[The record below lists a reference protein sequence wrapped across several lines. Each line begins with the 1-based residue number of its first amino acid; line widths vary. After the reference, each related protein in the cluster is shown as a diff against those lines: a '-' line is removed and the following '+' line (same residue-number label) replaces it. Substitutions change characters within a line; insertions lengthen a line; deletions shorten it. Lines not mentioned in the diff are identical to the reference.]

1 MLHTHGFVI
10 WWRVSE
16 SFRGRQQSDRRPRE
30 RGETHTP
37 RPRVWHGGLT
47 ASAQANICG
56 YGSLRS
62 QRRRGPSCYRTL
74 AFQIAAPRAKHTFAI
89 SRHDAPEL
97 CNSLSPNRRA
107 QGMPGAH
114 CARSLVCRMKK
125 HTSIVTTV
133 TPGSPGIPRAMVL
146 TVSFVLSPA
155 TGLVCRR
162 RPQDHH
168 LTSLTPASGRHDHT
182 TSPSARS
189 ALVRCATCVHR
200 IPPRV
205 RDDREPP
212 LCGTG
217 PNRNN
222 PASTPVSSEIR
233 KIRSH
238 IAGIF
243 SEYFRAGARQE
254 ICKTAR
260 RGWAR
265 KF

>member
-1 MLHTHGFVI
+1 MGPCVRRDDVDCSAFARDISNHPPCLGI
-10 WWRVSE
+10 ASRS
-16 SFRGRQQSDRRPRE
+16 RGTMR
-30 RGETHTP
+30 
-37 RPRVWHGGLT
+37 
-47 ASAQANICG
+47 
-56 YGSLRS
+56 
-62 QRRRGPSCYRTL
+62 PSCAT
-74 AFQIAAPRAKHTFAI
+74 AFR
-89 SRHDAPEL
+89 
-97 CNSLSPNRRA
+97 PNRRA

-155 TGLVCRR
+155 TGLFCHR

-254 ICKTAR
+254 ICKTAPSGQISPLDR
-260 RGWAR
+260 
-265 KF
+265 